1 MPKIA
6 IIFGV
11 ALINVRIFCLL
22 TNDFFSIW
30 DFLSRS
36 FTNHR
41 TTGERGGYFFNSYV
55 PLLPA
60 SQTLSH

>member
-1 MPKIA
+1 MPKIE

-11 ALINVRIFCLL
+11 ALINVRILCLL

-41 TTGERGGYFFNSYV
+41 TTGEGGGHFFNSSL

-60 SQTLSH
+60 SQTLRH